1 MTFSR
6 SFQAE
11 IMRVLAIAGLIM
23 IATAVFGQ
31 GGQQPSATPPEFTPA
46 QREARE
52 ELNLTAAEYK
62 RGHFAGAQQHAERAL
77 SLDPSNRTA
86 LVFLARII
94 HQQYKPG
101 INTPENIET
110 ARAAIG
116 AYQRILVFESDNEEA
131 FKAAAVL
138 YSQIHEE
145 KALSNWIL
153 QRALNPSITAHKRA
167 EAYTILAGKYWD
179 CSYKIT
185 DLNKRAQKN
194 GGGG

>member
-62 RGHFAGAQQHAERAL
+62 RGHRVRQRRGFQGGRSSLL
-77 SLDPSNRTA
+77 SDS
-86 LVFLARII
+86 
-94 HQQYKPG
+94 
-101 INTPENIET
+101 
-110 ARAAIG
+110 
-116 AYQRILVFESDNEEA
+116 
-131 FKAAAVL
+131 
-138 YSQIHEE
+138 
-145 KALSNWIL
+145 
-153 QRALNPSITAHKRA
+153 
-167 EAYTILAGKYWD
+167 
-179 CSYKIT
+179 
-185 DLNKRAQKN
+185 
-194 GGGG
+194 

>member
-62 RGHFAGAQQHAERAL
+62 RGHFADAQQHAERAL

-138 YSQIHEE
+138 YSQILDTATCFESKHNC
-145 KALSNWIL
+145 AQTCRGLHYSCRQIL
-153 QRALNPSITAHKRA
+153 GLLIQDNRP
-167 EAYTILAGKYWD
+167 
-179 CSYKIT
+179 
-185 DLNKRAQKN
+185 
-194 GGGG
+194 